1 MSDSGNVVLPE
12 INPLIPNGI
21 ENFVPSCIVCRNP
34 VPLKR
39 ATGRAKDTCSP
50 ECQKVRQA
58 YRRWVVRRTKCP
70 NCYHPSTPEERADF
84 LRWRKDRG
92 MLREKGGRPPVKL
105 RQTLAEAIA
114 TLREYMA
121 PEDADLGS
129 AIERLQKVLDTEM
142 AKV

>member
-1 MSDSGNVVLPE
+1 M
-12 INPLIPNGI
+12 
-21 ENFVPSCIVCRNP
+21 
-34 VPLKR
+34 
-39 ATGRAKDTCSP
+39 
-50 ECQKVRQA
+50 
-58 YRRWVVRRTKCP
+58 
-70 NCYHPSTPEERADF
+70 
-84 LRWRKDRG
+84 
-92 MLREKGGRPPVKL
+92 KL